1 MQICGI
7 MDRDGKIVLK
17 TFIKQIL
24 QKELKEGIISLIVA
38 RSQVMKEIMNKKEV
52 YIQIL
57 RSLNMCITYIFV
69 SLSGIY

>member
-1 MQICGI
+1 MRICGI

-24 QKELKEGIISLIVA
+24 QKELKEEIISLIVA